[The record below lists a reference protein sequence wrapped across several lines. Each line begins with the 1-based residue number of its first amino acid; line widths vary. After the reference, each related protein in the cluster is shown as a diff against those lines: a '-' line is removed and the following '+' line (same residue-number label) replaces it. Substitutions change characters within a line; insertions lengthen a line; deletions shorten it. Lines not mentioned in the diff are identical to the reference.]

1 MRSKPTG
8 YFDTA
13 GRVIC
18 VGDIVRYGHYKCDY
32 DHTYRKLKR
41 EIIYDVGPVIK
52 EDGVYLPL
60 IYAVKGT
67 VTIVESKED

>member
-1 MRSKPTG
+1 MRTKPTG

-18 VGDIVRYGHYKCDY
+18 EGDIVRYGRYKCDY
-32 DHTYRKLKR
+32 DHTYQRLKR

-52 EDGVYLPL
+52 EGSVYLPL
-60 IYAVKGT
+60 IYAVEGT
-67 VTIVESKED
+67 VTIVKSKEE